1 MGKKLFKSSK
11 PSPSSKLSKSTES
24 PTIKE
29 KKYLNDPVFGR
40 MVYNEIVG
48 AWVPAYNEDLYEQ
61 SQLNYLKEK
70 EENKK
75 NLKIFNINSE
85 SIKNFYEDM
94 PEHKSFSIIKK
105 IPIKLDIYNY
115 VYFLKDG
122 RLAVNTGSKLDIY
135 NKDIKKIEQTIKDE
149 SIFITQLED
158 NRLVNCKYNGANIYK
173 YDQKEKEFIFDCSL
187 KCINSAKKVVE
198 LPNEKLAL
206 LADNI
211 HIFSKENGIYIED
224 GKC

>member
-1 MGKKLFKSSK
+1 MGKKFSKSSK
-11 PSPSSKLSKSTES
+11 PSQSSKSSKSTES
-24 PTIKE
+24 SITKE
-29 KKYLNDPVFGR
+29 KKYFNDPVFGK

-105 IPIKLDIYNY
+105 IPIKLGTYNY

-135 NKDIKKIEQTIKDE
+135 SKDIETIEQTIYDDT
-149 SIFITQLED
+149 IFITQLED